1 MRYGHPGL
9 GKMLKKKIKGF
20 KGISPGEHVIFI
32 NKDWTALKMFAGS
45 EELLLHLRRP
55 RNKPINPK
63 TIKFLPHCVNGSQ
76 INYKKALREVI
87 ERDWARKGYSE

>member
-9 GKMLKKKIKGF
+9 SEMLRKKKVKEIK
-20 KGISPGEHVIFI
+20 PGEHVIFI

-45 EELLLHLRRP
+45 SELLLHLRRP

-63 TIKFLPHCVNGSQ
+63 TIKFLPYCVNGSQ
-76 INYKKALREVI
+76 INYKKALMEVI
-87 ERDWARKGYSE
+87 QRDWQRKGYSE